1 MSKKRGLSLEE
12 KRTRLLELFY
22 EKKDFF
28 LLKELE
34 KIAPKEKGITS
45 MSVKE
50 VLQSLVDDN
59 LVDTDKIGTS
69 IYFWAYPSKAM
80 HTRQQKLQ
88 QLTEQISECEKKIN
102 STTKLL
108 KQANTGREK
117 TDDRE
122 SILQELAQKEKLC
135 KELEKE
141 LERYRECDPE
151 VLENIQKE
159 TVMAKEGANRWTDN
173 VFTIKSW
180 CVRKFGLEEKMID
193 KNFGIPE
200 DFDYVE

>member
-1 MSKKRGLSLEE
+1 M
-12 KRTRLLELFY
+12 ELFY

-50 VLQSLVDDN
+50 VVQSLVDDN

-80 HTRQQKLQ
+80 HTRQQKFQ
-88 QLTEQISECEKKIN
+88 QLTTQINDCEKKIA
-102 STTKLL
+102 STMEQL
-108 KQANTGREK
+108 KRAYIGREK
-117 TDDRE
+117 SDDRDT
-122 SILQELAQKEKLC
+122 ILEELAQKENLC

-141 LERYRECDPE
+141 LEKYKECDPE
-151 VLENIQKE
+151 VLENIKKE
-159 TVMAKEGANRWTDN
+159 TVMAKEGVDRWTDN

-180 CVRKFGLEEKMID
+180 CVKKFGLEEKMID

-200 DFDYVE
+200 DFDYME

>member
-50 VLQSLVDDN
+50 VVQSLVDDN

-88 QLTEQISECEKKIN
+88 QLTTQINDCEKKIA
-102 STTKLL
+102 STMEQL
-108 KQANTGREK
+108 KRAYSGREK
-117 TDDRE
+117 SDDRDT
-122 SILQELAQKEKLC
+122 ILEELAQKENLC
-135 KELEKE
+135 NKLEKE
-141 LERYRECDPE
+141 LEKYKECDPE
-151 VLENIQKE
+151 VLENIKKE
-159 TVMAKEGANRWTDN
+159 TVMAKEGVDRWTDN

-180 CVRKFGLEEKMID
+180 CVKKFGLEEKMID

-200 DFDYVE
+200 DFDYME